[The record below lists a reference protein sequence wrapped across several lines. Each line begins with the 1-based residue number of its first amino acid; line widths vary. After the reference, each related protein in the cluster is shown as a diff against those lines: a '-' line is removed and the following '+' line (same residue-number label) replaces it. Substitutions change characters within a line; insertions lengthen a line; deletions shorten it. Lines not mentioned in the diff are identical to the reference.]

1 MQIPEQTGYSNPY
14 PDIGRISS
22 PAITIPVS
30 PASGTIPKGADKG
43 AYSVEISQ
51 QAREMSALAKEDGQA
66 KITPSLAAPA
76 APQSSDARKAGKS
89 GAIECQTCKNRE
101 YRDVSNDSSVSFQ
114 TATRIDPAAAESMV
128 RAHEQEHVSH
138 EQLRAKESGGEVVSQ
153 SVSIHYQTCPE
164 CGKSYVAGG
173 TTTTTT
179 RSGADK
185 VRAAGNGAAG
195 DQSRK
200 SISVRV

>member
-1 MQIPEQTGYSNPY
+1 MQIPEQPGYSNPY
-14 PDIGRISS
+14 PDIGRISP
-22 PAITIPVS
+22 PAIAIPVS
-30 PASGTIPKGADKG
+30 PASGKIPKGADNA

-51 QAREMSALAKEDGQA
+51 QAREMSALAKDGQA
-66 KITPSLAAPA
+66 KISPFAAASA
-76 APQSSDARKAGKS
+76 ATQLSDAREAGKS

-114 TATRIDPAAAESMV
+114 TATRVAPAAAESMV

-153 SVSIHYQTCPE
+153 NVAIHYQICPE

-179 RSGADK
+179 RSGANK
-185 VRAAGNGAAG
+185 SGAPADG
-195 DQSRK
+195 ASGEQGRK
-200 SISVRV
+200 SVSVRV

>member
-1 MQIPEQTGYSNPY
+1 MQIPEQPGYSNPY

-22 PAITIPVS
+22 PAITMPLP
-30 PASGTIPKGADKG
+30 PASVTIPNGADNG
-43 AYSVEISQ
+43 AYSVELSQ
-51 QAREMSALAKEDGQA
+51 QARQMSAMAKDGQA
-66 KITPSLAAPA
+66 KISPSVASST
-76 APQSSDARKAGKS
+76 APQSSDARKAGRS

-114 TATRIDPAAAESMV
+114 TATRVDPAAAESMV

-153 SVSIHYQTCPE
+153 NVSIHYQACPE

-185 VRAAGNGAAG
+185 SGAPAEG
-195 DQSRK
+195 ASGVQGRK
-200 SISVRV
+200 SVSVRV

>member
-1 MQIPEQTGYSNPY
+1 MQIPEQPGYSNPY

-22 PAITIPVS
+22 PAITIPVATA
-30 PASGTIPKGADKG
+30 PGANPKGADNG

-51 QAREMSALAKEDGQA
+51 QAREMSAMTRDGQA
-66 KITPSLAAPA
+66 KGPSSASAFA
-76 APQSSDARKAGKS
+76 SQKAGKS

-101 YRDVSNDSSVSFQ
+101 YRDVSNDSTVSFQ
-114 TATRIDPAAAESMV
+114 AATRVNPAAAESMV

-138 EQLRAKESGGEVVSQ
+138 EQIRAKESGGEVVSQ
-153 SVSIHYQTCPE
+153 NVSIHYQTCPE

-185 VRAAGNGAAG
+185 SGALVDCASG
-195 DQSRK
+195 GQGRK
-200 SISVRV
+200 SVSVRV

>member
-1 MQIPEQTGYSNPY
+1 MQIPEQPGYSNPY

-22 PAITIPVS
+22 PAISIPVT
-30 PASGTIPKGADKG
+30 PASGQNPKGADNG

-51 QAREMSALAKEDGQA
+51 QAKEMSTSSLEGQA
-66 KITPSLAAPA
+66 KGSPSASASAP
-76 APQSSDARKAGKS
+76 PQSANARKAGKS

-101 YRDVSNDSSVSFQ
+101 YRDVSNDSTVSFQ
-114 TATRIDPAAAESMV
+114 AATRVDPAAAESMV

-138 EQLRAKESGGEVVSQ
+138 EQIRAKESGGEVVSQ
-153 SVSIHYQTCPE
+153 NVAIHYQICPE
-164 CGKSYVAGG
+164 CGKSYVSGG

-179 RSGADK
+179 RSGANKNEAPADGD
-185 VRAAGNGAAG
+185 AGE
-195 DQSRK
+195 QSRK